1 MRSLGVLV
9 AAAVTASG
17 LALAAPAI
25 GSVPSTTAHPAV
37 ANPASPS
44 TITWGACPT
53 GQYPDLAGTK
63 VKCAALRVPMNY
75 SDPTGPK
82 ITLEV
87 SMLRHT
93 STAAA
98 YKGVILSNP
107 GGPGGTSLDLPL
119 YLEPQVPNGVG
130 RDYDW
135 VSWDP
140 RGVGSSKPALHCQNG
155 YFDAPRRSYIPTTK
169 SLLHYWLSR
178 SKSYANACEQK
189 YPELLKNMTT
199 IDSAKD
205 MESIRTAL
213 GVAKISYYGFSYG
226 TYLGQ
231 VYSTLFPTHLKYMVL
246 DSNVDP
252 RRVWYGANLDQD
264 RAFQRNIKIYFRWT
278 AKYDSVYHLGT
289 TEKSVEALFYKELAH
304 LTAHPAGRLG
314 PDEFTDALLGA
325 AYYRFGWE
333 AIASAWRA
341 YALHGRPGPLVS
353 QYVSGNT
360 PGNDNGFA
368 VYNAVQCTDVQW
380 PTQWSRWQ
388 QDNNRIYKNN
398 PFLTWDN
405 AWFNAPCL
413 YWGAPAHRPV
423 KINGT
428 ATKSVLLIDETL
440 DAATPFSGSL
450 EVRRLYPHSSLIAEP
465 GGATHADSLSNDL
478 CVDNKI
484 ASYLATGHLPPR
496 MDWNGPDALCRP
508 LPDPNPTAGGFKTRP
523 RITHLH
529 TAVDLWR
536 SFAPAARG

>member
-1 MRSLGVLV
+1 MRSLGVLL
-9 AAAVTASG
+9 AAGVTASG
-17 LALAAPAI
+17 LVLVAPAI
-25 GSVPSTTAHPAV
+25 GSASSTHAHPAV
-37 ANPASPS
+37 AS
-44 TITWGACPT
+44 TPTSSISWGSCPT
-53 GQYPDLAGTK
+53 GQYPALK
-63 VKCAALRVPMNY
+63 NQPVKCAALKVPMNY
-75 SDPTGPK
+75 SDPTGPT

-87 SMLRHT
+87 SRLEHT
-93 STAAA
+93 SSAAH

-107 GGPGGTSLDLPL
+107 GGPGGASLDLPV
-119 YLEPQVPNGVG
+119 YLEPYVPNNVG
-130 RDYDW
+130 KDYDW

-140 RGVGSSKPALHCQNG
+140 RGVGSSKPAIHCENG
-155 YFDAPRRSYIPTTK
+155 YFDSPRRSYIPTSK

-178 SKSYANACEQK
+178 SKSYANACERK
-189 YPELLKNMTT
+189 YPALLKNMTT

-213 GVAKISYYGFSYG
+213 GVSKISYYGFSYG

-231 VYSTLFPTHLKYMVL
+231 VYSTLYPTHLKYMVL

-264 RAFQRNIKIYFRWT
+264 RAFQRNIKIFFRWV
-278 AKYDSVYHLGT
+278 AKWHTVYHLGS
-289 TEKSVEALFYKELAH
+289 TEAAVEALYYKELAH
-304 LTAHPAGRLG
+304 LTAHPAGHLG

-325 AYYRFGWE
+325 AYYRQVWTDV
-333 AIASAWRA
+333 ASAWKA
-341 YALHGRPGPLVS
+341 YAVHGHQGQLVA
-353 QYVSGNT
+353 QYNISNT

-380 PTQWSRWQ
+380 PTKWSRWQ
-388 QDNNRIYKNN
+388 RDNNRYYKKY
-398 PFLTWDN
+398 PYLTWDN

-413 YWGAPAHRPV
+413 YWGAPAHHPV
-423 KINGT
+423 KINGA

-465 GGATHADSLSNDL
+465 GGATHADSLESDM

-484 ASYLATGHLPPR
+484 ANYLATGHRPPR
-496 MDWNGPDALCRP
+496 MDWNGPDTLCKP
-508 LPDPNPTAGGFKTRP
+508 LPDPIPGSALHTRL
-523 RITHLH
+523 RINHLH

-536 SFAPAARG
+536 NFAPTARR